1 MSTLAELKK
10 QLSEVNAAIHAR
22 FSGSGGAVVEMR
34 IGDRQTRWAQSS
46 YDEMIRYRDDL
57 ERRIEAEESALAGR
71 PRRRPV
77 RMF

>member
-34 IGDRQTRWAQSS
+34 IGDRQTRWAQAS

-57 ERRIEAEESALAGR
+57 KRQIEGEEAVLAGGT
-71 PRRRPV
+71 RRRPV